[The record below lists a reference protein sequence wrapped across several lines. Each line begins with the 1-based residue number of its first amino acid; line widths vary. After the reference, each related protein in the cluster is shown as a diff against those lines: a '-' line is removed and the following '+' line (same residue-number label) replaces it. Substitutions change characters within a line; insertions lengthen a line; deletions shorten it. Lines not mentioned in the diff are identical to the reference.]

1 MEETLIFRSLVVIS
15 ALGLGLTAV
24 VAQQQQEAD
33 KAAKAQQDLMKSIAK
48 SQYGVLSRIARGQA
62 PYDQAA
68 IDGALAQLEQDV
80 GKIAATFA
88 EKPKANL
95 PDATYVS
102 SPKVWENKADFDSKI
117 PIVLTAIKGAKGKI
131 TDVASAKAAFDDI
144 NGKCNACHETYQV
157 KTK

>member
-1 MEETLIFRSLVVIS
+1 MIAALSLGV
-15 ALGLGLTAV
+15 TAV

-48 SQYGVLSRIARGQA
+48 SQYGVLARIARGQS

-68 IDGALAQLEQDV
+68 VDGALVQLEQEV
-80 GKIAATFA
+80 GKIAVTFA

-102 SPKVWENKADFDSKI
+102 SPKIWENKADFDSKI
-117 PIVLTAIKGAKGKI
+117 PAVLAAIKGAKGKI

-144 NGKCNACHETYQV
+144 NGKCNGCHETYQV